1 MHFLPDV
8 YVPCEVCHGK
18 RYNRETLEVRF
29 KGKIDRR
36 RARHDGR
43 GGARV
48 LRAHPEDPPPAGDAG
63 RRRPRLHPARPAG
76 DDAVGRRGAAHQAGD
91 RAVQGA
97 TGRTLYIL
105 DEPTTGLHFADV
117 ERLLEVLHRLVDAGN
132 TVVVIEHNLDVIK
145 TADRI
150 IDLGPEGGDEGGTS
164 CGRHAGGGRRR
175 SPGSAT
181 GGFLAEL
188 VTPAAPRA
196 TRGAQAST
204 EGRRSRVI
212 EVVELRKRYA
222 PKAPEAVAGISF
234 EARRGEVFGLLGP
247 NGAGKTTTIGAL
259 TTRVRP
265 TSGYVAID
273 GIDVQADPVA
283 VKQRIAVVPQRPNLD
298 RQLKAIENLTFHAA
312 YFGYG
317 ARSAASARWRY
328 EGPRP
333 RGPRGRGRQQ
343 PLRRHGPAPAHRAA
357 LMHRPQVL
365 FLDEP
370 TTGLDPQSRLFL
382 WDRIEELREAGT
394 TILLTTHDMVEADR
408 LCDTIAIVDHGTI
421 VALDTPSGLRRLL
434 PGAGGVEVVATGM
447 ADAEGALGSFGE
459 VEVAGTADGRR
470 QIRIY
475 GDGVDPAAVV
485 DAVRDSGGEMLE
497 LRRLEGSLEDVFV
510 HLTGRGLR

>member
-1 MHFLPDV
+1 
-8 YVPCEVCHGK
+8 
-18 RYNRETLEVRF
+18 
-29 KGKIDRR
+29 
-36 RARHDGR
+36 
-43 GGARV
+43 
-48 LRAHPEDPPPAGDAG
+48 
-63 RRRPRLHPARPAG
+63 
-76 DDAVGRRGAAHQAGD
+76 
-91 RAVQGA
+91 
-97 TGRTLYIL
+97 
-105 DEPTTGLHFADV
+105 
-117 ERLLEVLHRLVDAGN
+117 
-132 TVVVIEHNLDVIK
+132 
-145 TADRI
+145 
-150 IDLGPEGGDEGGTS
+150 
-164 CGRHAGGGRRR
+164 
-175 SPGSAT
+175 
-181 GGFLAEL
+181 
-188 VTPAAPRA
+188 
-196 TRGAQAST
+196 
-204 EGRRSRVI
+204 VI

-317 ARSAASARWRY
+317 RAERRKRALEVMAALGLEGREDEDVNNLSGGMAQRLLIAR
-328 EGPRP
+328 
-333 RGPRGRGRQQ
+333 
-343 PLRRHGPAPAHRAA
+343 A

-408 LCDTIAIVDHGTI
+408 LCDNIAIVDHGTI

-434 PGAGGVEVVATGM
+434 PGAGGVEVVATGL
-447 ADAEGALGSFGE
+447 ADADGVLGSFGE

-475 GDGVDPAAVV
+475 GEGVDPAAVV
-485 DAVRDSGGEMLE
+485 DAIRRVGGEMLE

-510 HLTGRGLR
+510 HLTGRDLR

>member
-1 MHFLPDV
+1 M
-8 YVPCEVCHGK
+8 
-18 RYNRETLEVRF
+18 
-29 KGKIDRR
+29 
-36 RARHDGR
+36 
-43 GGARV
+43 
-48 LRAHPEDPPPAGDAG
+48 
-63 RRRPRLHPARPAG
+63 
-76 DDAVGRRGAAHQAGD
+76 
-91 RAVQGA
+91 
-97 TGRTLYIL
+97 
-105 DEPTTGLHFADV
+105 
-117 ERLLEVLHRLVDAGN
+117 
-132 TVVVIEHNLDVIK
+132 
-145 TADRI
+145 
-150 IDLGPEGGDEGGTS
+150 
-164 CGRHAGGGRRR
+164 
-175 SPGSAT
+175 
-181 GGFLAEL
+181 
-188 VTPAAPRA
+188 
-196 TRGAQAST
+196 
-204 EGRRSRVI
+204 I

-317 ARSAASARWRY
+317 RAERRKRALEVMKALGLEGREDEDVNNLSGGMAQRLLIAR
-328 EGPRP
+328 
-333 RGPRGRGRQQ
+333 
-343 PLRRHGPAPAHRAA
+343 A

-447 ADAEGALGSFGE
+447 ADAEGALGSLGE

-470 QIRIY
+470 QVRIY

-510 HLTGRGLR
+510 HLTGRDLR

>member
-1 MHFLPDV
+1 
-8 YVPCEVCHGK
+8 
-18 RYNRETLEVRF
+18 
-29 KGKIDRR
+29 
-36 RARHDGR
+36 
-43 GGARV
+43 
-48 LRAHPEDPPPAGDAG
+48 
-63 RRRPRLHPARPAG
+63 
-76 DDAVGRRGAAHQAGD
+76 
-91 RAVQGA
+91 
-97 TGRTLYIL
+97 
-105 DEPTTGLHFADV
+105 
-117 ERLLEVLHRLVDAGN
+117 
-132 TVVVIEHNLDVIK
+132 
-145 TADRI
+145 
-150 IDLGPEGGDEGGTS
+150 
-164 CGRHAGGGRRR
+164 
-175 SPGSAT
+175 
-181 GGFLAEL
+181 
-188 VTPAAPRA
+188 
-196 TRGAQAST
+196 
-204 EGRRSRVI
+204 VI

-222 PKAPEAVAGISF
+222 PKAAEAVAGISF

-317 ARSAASARWRY
+317 RAERRKRALEVMAALGLEGREDEDVNNLSGGMAQRLLIAR
-328 EGPRP
+328 
-333 RGPRGRGRQQ
+333 
-343 PLRRHGPAPAHRAA
+343 A

-408 LCDTIAIVDHGTI
+408 LCDNIAIVDHGAI

-434 PGAGGVEVVATGM
+434 PGAGGVEVVATGL
-447 ADAEGALGSFGE
+447 ADADGVLGSFGE

-475 GDGVDPAAVV
+475 GEGVDPAAVV
-485 DAVRDSGGEMLE
+485 DAIRRVGGEMLE

-510 HLTGRGLR
+510 HLTGRDLR

>member
-1 MHFLPDV
+1 
-8 YVPCEVCHGK
+8 
-18 RYNRETLEVRF
+18 
-29 KGKIDRR
+29 
-36 RARHDGR
+36 
-43 GGARV
+43 
-48 LRAHPEDPPPAGDAG
+48 
-63 RRRPRLHPARPAG
+63 
-76 DDAVGRRGAAHQAGD
+76 
-91 RAVQGA
+91 
-97 TGRTLYIL
+97 
-105 DEPTTGLHFADV
+105 
-117 ERLLEVLHRLVDAGN
+117 
-132 TVVVIEHNLDVIK
+132 
-145 TADRI
+145 
-150 IDLGPEGGDEGGTS
+150 
-164 CGRHAGGGRRR
+164 
-175 SPGSAT
+175 
-181 GGFLAEL
+181 
-188 VTPAAPRA
+188 
-196 TRGAQAST
+196 
-204 EGRRSRVI
+204 VI

-317 ARSAASARWRY
+317 RAERRKRALEVMAALGLEGREDEDVNNLSGGMAQRLLIAR
-328 EGPRP
+328 
-333 RGPRGRGRQQ
+333 
-343 PLRRHGPAPAHRAA
+343 A

-408 LCDTIAIVDHGTI
+408 LCDNIAIVDHGTI

-434 PGAGGVEVVATGM
+434 PGAGGVEVVATSL
-447 ADAEGALGSFGE
+447 ADADGALGSFGE

-475 GDGVDPAAVV
+475 GEGVDPAAVV
-485 DAVRDSGGEMLE
+485 DAIRRVGGEMLE
-497 LRRLEGSLEDVFV
+497 LRRLEGSLEDVFM
-510 HLTGRGLR
+510 HLTGRDLR

>member
-1 MHFLPDV
+1 
-8 YVPCEVCHGK
+8 
-18 RYNRETLEVRF
+18 
-29 KGKIDRR
+29 
-36 RARHDGR
+36 
-43 GGARV
+43 
-48 LRAHPEDPPPAGDAG
+48 
-63 RRRPRLHPARPAG
+63 
-76 DDAVGRRGAAHQAGD
+76 
-91 RAVQGA
+91 
-97 TGRTLYIL
+97 
-105 DEPTTGLHFADV
+105 
-117 ERLLEVLHRLVDAGN
+117 
-132 TVVVIEHNLDVIK
+132 
-145 TADRI
+145 
-150 IDLGPEGGDEGGTS
+150 
-164 CGRHAGGGRRR
+164 
-175 SPGSAT
+175 
-181 GGFLAEL
+181 
-188 VTPAAPRA
+188 
-196 TRGAQAST
+196 
-204 EGRRSRVI
+204 VI

-317 ARSAASARWRY
+317 RAERRRRALEVMAALGLEGREDEDVNNLSGGMAQRLLIAR
-328 EGPRP
+328 
-333 RGPRGRGRQQ
+333 
-343 PLRRHGPAPAHRAA
+343 A

-408 LCDTIAIVDHGTI
+408 LCDNIAIVDHGTI

-434 PGAGGVEVVATGM
+434 PGAGGVEVVATGL
-447 ADAEGALGSFGE
+447 ADADGALGSFGE

-475 GDGVDPAAVV
+475 GEGVDPAAVV
-485 DAVRDSGGEMLE
+485 DAIRGVGGEMLE

-510 HLTGRGLR
+510 HLTGRDLR

>member
-1 MHFLPDV
+1 
-8 YVPCEVCHGK
+8 
-18 RYNRETLEVRF
+18 
-29 KGKIDRR
+29 
-36 RARHDGR
+36 
-43 GGARV
+43 
-48 LRAHPEDPPPAGDAG
+48 
-63 RRRPRLHPARPAG
+63 
-76 DDAVGRRGAAHQAGD
+76 
-91 RAVQGA
+91 
-97 TGRTLYIL
+97 
-105 DEPTTGLHFADV
+105 
-117 ERLLEVLHRLVDAGN
+117 
-132 TVVVIEHNLDVIK
+132 
-145 TADRI
+145 
-150 IDLGPEGGDEGGTS
+150 
-164 CGRHAGGGRRR
+164 
-175 SPGSAT
+175 
-181 GGFLAEL
+181 
-188 VTPAAPRA
+188 
-196 TRGAQAST
+196 
-204 EGRRSRVI
+204 VI

-317 ARSAASARWRY
+317 RAERRKRALEVMKALGLEGREDEDVNNLSGGMAQRLLIAR
-328 EGPRP
+328 
-333 RGPRGRGRQQ
+333 
-343 PLRRHGPAPAHRAA
+343 A

-408 LCDTIAIVDHGTI
+408 LCDNIAIVDHGTI

-447 ADAEGALGSFGE
+447 ADADGALGSFGE

-510 HLTGRGLR
+510 HLTGRDLR